1 MRTYVYTYVCV
12 YVCICMYVCTM
23 CVYLCVCVY
32 VCMYVCICVCVCI
45 YGRIF
50 YVNQPTILSMLF
62 TLSSQLTCYIP
73 GVRFGANVGW
83 SL

>member
-1 MRTYVYTYVCV
+1 MYIRMSV
-12 YVCICMYVCTM
+12 CMY
-23 CVYLCVCVY
+23 VY
-32 VCMYVCICVCVCI
+32 VCMYVLCVYICVCVCMYVCMYVCMCVCI

-50 YVNQPTILSMLF
+50 YVNQLTMLSMLF